1 MQWYKRGREETELE
15 LLLLLKY
22 MLCHSEIFGKNKR
35 RGVNIHRKIR
45 DEIRDRA
52 RENFGKI

>member
-1 MQWYKRGREETELE
+1 MRANFKKKQLIDLMAPKVA
-15 LLLLLKY
+15 K
-22 MLCHSEIFGKNKR
+22 GKNKR